1 MVVIVIVIEAK
12 FCNRPQACLL
22 DEADSKHLQSKDTVC
37 KLFNV

>member
-1 MVVIVIVIEAK
+1 MVVIVIVFETK
-12 FCNRPQACLL
+12 FRNQPQACSL